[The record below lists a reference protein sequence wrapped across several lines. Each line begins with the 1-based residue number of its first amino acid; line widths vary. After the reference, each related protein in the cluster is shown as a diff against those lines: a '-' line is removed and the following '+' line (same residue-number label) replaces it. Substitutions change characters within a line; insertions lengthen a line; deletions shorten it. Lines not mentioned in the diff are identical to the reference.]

1 MNLDENGL
9 LGAIIFSHRNDAVHG
24 SSPSSSMAAKG
35 TLHCETI
42 LADGSVANTRVSARI
57 LKKQASKRQRMDPR
71 FPPAEGDECKSMD
84 EDWDDDD
91 FSSLSTLQ
99 SEMFPN
105 PGPGDNG
112 DKPEEEEDE
121 DMHSYATAAGYQN
134 EPPPDVAS
142 LSSGA
147 PPGLGAVVHDPLE
160 AALERLPSLLDYELA
175 LLELDSIL
183 RKPRTRT
190 SFDLVVA
197 WLEAALRDNTFK
209 DLSKL
214 PRRKSLMKH
223 LNAKFHTPPHELK
236 TVALE
241 TGREEGGVDDFQ
253 QGKTVKVPV
262 WDFETVVKSFLLD
275 LILFGN
281 PDNLVNSNAPFEKFI
296 VDDPTESKEYL
307 ASRHYSQSYDL
318 CIDDVDGPPRQ
329 LFSHLTYIW
338 TSWGR
343 RPE

>member
-1 MNLDENGL
+1 
-9 LGAIIFSHRNDAVHG
+9 
-24 SSPSSSMAAKG
+24 
-35 TLHCETI
+35 
-42 LADGSVANTRVSARI
+42 
-57 LKKQASKRQRMDPR
+57 
-71 FPPAEGDECKSMD
+71 
-84 EDWDDDD
+84 
-91 FSSLSTLQ
+91 
-99 SEMFPN
+99 
-105 PGPGDNG
+105 
-112 DKPEEEEDE
+112 
-121 DMHSYATAAGYQN
+121 
-134 EPPPDVAS
+134 
-142 LSSGA
+142 
-147 PPGLGAVVHDPLE
+147 VVHDPLE

-175 LLELDSIL
+175 LLELDLIL
-183 RKPRTRT
+183 RKPCTRT

-197 WLEAALRDNTFK
+197 WLEAALCDNTFK
-209 DLSKL
+209 DLLKL
-214 PRRKSLMKH
+214 PRQKSLMKH